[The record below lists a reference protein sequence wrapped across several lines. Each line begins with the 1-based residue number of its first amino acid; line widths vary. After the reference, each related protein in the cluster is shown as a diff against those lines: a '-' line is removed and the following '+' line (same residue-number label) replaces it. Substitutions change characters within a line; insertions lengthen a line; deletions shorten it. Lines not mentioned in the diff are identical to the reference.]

1 MRQCLNETEV
11 VKPPRASLHKKQ
23 KIQTTIIY
31 YVLDA
36 CDHCSYKNYPLY
48 NVRMGSNPIPG
59 NKAQSIYTYIYIYL
73 YKDSARMPEWS
84 KGVDLSRIVC
94 KFSPLDRDGAPAEFF
109 SLPEYLSSHGGLYVG
124 DPDFAGG

>member
-11 VKPPRASLHKKQ
+11 VKPPPRASLHKKQ

-59 NKAQSIYTYIYIYL
+59 NKAYTYL
-73 YKDSARMPEWS
+73 YKESARMPEWS
-84 KGVDLSRIVC
+84 KGVDLSITHTLNFCRSIKV
-94 KFSPLDRDGAPAEFF
+94 L
-109 SLPEYLSSHGGLYVG
+109 V
-124 DPDFAGG
+124 

>member
-59 NKAQSIYTYIYIYL
+59 IYTYICT
-73 YKDSARMPEWS
+73 K
-84 KGVDLSRIVC
+84 K
-94 KFSPLDRDGAPAEFF
+94 APGCP
-109 SLPEYLSSHGGLYVG
+109 SGLRG
-124 DPDFAGG
+124 WI